1 MLENGY
7 VTPKL
12 SAYMDTDIVVQRILV
27 RCKQSSINLPV
38 TPETTPID
46 LAYSSANILSQG
58 VTPSAAILL
67 ESYTQLG
74 LERRIRRYE
83 HVRDIMNSWDRD
95 TQNALILEASDSPG
109 FDYDLDASS
118 VPKECPEDTM
128 VYMYHSQKRG
138 KWNKR
143 HITLL
148 STGQIFLSKKQG
160 AKITDK
166 DSLSICHLSDFDIYT
181 PTLQQLRKVLRPP
194 KKHCYAIKSQQR
206 TTMFLNTENY
216 VHFFNTD
223 DQKVADKWYN
233 AVQQWRSWYLVNK
246 KGEGQKSD
254 VKQQVTSKASAPN
267 HKVAAPEKALPYTI
281 GTFSPLIDDSRLN
294 NASPPIN
301 EDDDENRPRQ
311 IPFHLRNSYI
321 EPVSQ
326 SRERH
331 PPPVSY
337 KLPGS
342 NDEPLDGEF
351 APTGLL
357 GRTYSQRQRAQK
369 ERQIFGQDNSGPFTG
384 GLLNSVDTSR
394 PQTSSN
400 HGRDRAKSVRRP
412 NTANPHNAGKTL
424 VDLTPKV
431 EEPAFWRH
439 RGHGVLPPAGVPLV
453 DVANTPDEVSQDYQL
468 AQKYAEGKDFP
479 KGSLLE
485 KR

>member
-1 MLENGY
+1 MTL
-7 VTPKL
+7 KL
-12 SAYMDTDIVVQRILV
+12 LIYTDADNLVQRILV

-38 TPETTPID
+38 TPETTPMKIIF
-46 LAYSSANILSQG
+46 SSANILSQG
-58 VTPSAAILL
+58 VSPSAAILL
-67 ESYTQLG
+67 ESYTPLG

-95 TQNALILEASDSPG
+95 TQNALILQASDSPG
-109 FDYDLDASS
+109 YDHDLDATS

-128 VYMYHSQKRG
+128 VYMYHSQKPG

-160 AKITDK
+160 AKVTDK

-181 PTLQQLRKVLRPP
+181 PTQQQQRKNLRPP
-194 KKHCYAIKSQQR
+194 KKYCYAIKSQQK
-206 TTMFLNTENY
+206 TTMFLNSENY
-216 VHFFNTD
+216 VHFFSAED
-223 DQKVADKWYN
+223 RKEAEKWYD

-246 KGEGQKSD
+246 KGEGRKLD
-254 VKQQVTSKASAPN
+254 AKN
-267 HKVAAPEKALPYTI
+267 KVAVKSSANNQKAKVVGDDSPYTI
-281 GTFSPLIDDSRLN
+281 GTFSPLVDVSRFD
-294 NASPPIN
+294 NASSSAN

-311 IPFHLRNSYI
+311 IPFHLRNSFVG
-321 EPVSQ
+321 PASR

-337 KLPGS
+337 KLPAGKE
-342 NDEPLDGEF
+342 EPLHGDF

-369 ERQIFGQDNSGPFTG
+369 DKELSAQTNSGPFTG
-384 GLLNSVDTSR
+384 GLLNSIDTER
-394 PQTSSN
+394 PRTSTN
-400 HGRDRAKSVRRP
+400 EGRNRAKSVARP
-412 NTANPHNAGKTL
+412 NTANPNKASNTL

-439 RGHGVLPPAGVPLV
+439 RGHGVVPPVGVPLV
-453 DVANTPDEVSQDYQL
+453 EVANTPEEVALDYKQNK
-468 AQKYAEGKDFP
+468 A
-479 KGSLLE
+479 
-485 KR
+485 